1 MHTKDKLAQAL
12 REIGLD
18 KLADKAASGY
28 WHDYLS
34 PLTFPTADI
43 VGRLVALHRPDATRL
58 AEAIMN
64 GEFDAS
70 KEEADA
76 WANSPEG
83 KAETAEIRRMMARGK
98 KGMH

>member
-12 REIGLD
+12 RDIGLD
-18 KLADKAASGY
+18 KLADKAATGY

-34 PLTFPTADI
+34 PINFPTTDI
-43 VGRLVALHRPDATRL
+43 VGRLVRLHRPDATKL

-70 KEEADA
+70 KDEADA
-76 WANSPEG
+76 WANSREG
-83 KAETAEIRRMMARGK
+83 KAVAATVKRMMARGK
-98 KGMH
+98 KGAH